1 MVEALNRDTRA
12 RLFMGIPRGRR
23 CEVVRRRAS
32 RDLAVR
38 QSIIVLAAS
47 DKTAVARDG
56 FRLLALGFARRRRI
70 LLLVWDEEV
79 VLGLGRRVQGAL
91 ERHRVVSPSSRVLCR
106 SLGCPQLAALCDYL
120 GKSGLG
126 VAGTACEPVQGSFGW
141 KIIGNGAAA
150 VALPGAFL
158 VCLWAGRARLAVTAK
173 ARVRSSL
180 GSSTRRMAFKNR
192 LGVILREV
200 ETRTLASHGHPQ

>member
-1 MVEALNRDTRA
+1 M
-12 RLFMGIPRGRR
+12 
-23 CEVVRRRAS
+23 
-32 RDLAVR
+32 
-38 QSIIVLAAS
+38 
-47 DKTAVARDG
+47 
-56 FRLLALGFARRRRI
+56 ALGFWLWVSRGGEGCCSLSGTKRLCSALGGEWSGRWSDI
-70 LLLVWDEEV
+70 VWSVRAHECSA
-79 VLGLGRRVQGAL
+79 GAW
-91 ERHRVVSPSSRVLCR
+91 
-106 SLGCPQLAALCDYL
+106 AALNWLPSDYL
-120 GKSGLG
+120 GTSGLG

-200 ETRTLASHGHPQ
+200 ETRTLASHGRIRNK